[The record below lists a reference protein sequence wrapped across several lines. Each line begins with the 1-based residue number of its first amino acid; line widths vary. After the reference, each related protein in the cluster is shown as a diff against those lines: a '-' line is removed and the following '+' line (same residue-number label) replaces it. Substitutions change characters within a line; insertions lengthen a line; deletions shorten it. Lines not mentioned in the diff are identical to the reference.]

1 MTILRHRWRIPV
13 RETVVEGIGEKRG
26 EEGTREE
33 EEEEEEGDE
42 YCRVA
47 LRGIE
52 IGMVALPR

>member
-1 MTILRHRWRIPV
+1 
-13 RETVVEGIGEKRG
+13 VVEGIGEKRG